1 MKKFTALALAL
12 VMALGLLAGCGS
24 PAPAG
29 STAAPAGSTGTGAPA
44 AAFPEKGKNINMIVG
59 YSAGGSTDIF
69 ARLVAKYVEQKWG
82 CTVVVQNVTGGSGAV
97 GFQQCLDSAADGYTV
112 TISNGASLTL
122 SESGNYDW
130 TYKDF
135 DNLAKIIDE
144 DELLCVKAD
153 APYNDLNEF
162 VEYAKANPGKMTVG
176 FAGLGGFTHLAAA
189 KFIHDMG
196 VEVNNIGY
204 DSGSEAVTAVLG
216 GFVDFCQQQPAETAS
231 TLESGDLKALAIMST
246 ERHPSEL
253 LANVPTAKEQG
264 VDFLVAQWR
273 GISAPKGLPTE
284 ARTAWETCLA
294 EIAADPAFQAE
305 VESTL
310 LSRVNCVTGQEFED
324 WMDSEAAWIGPL
336 MDELGLKAS

>member
-29 STAAPAGSTGTGAPA
+29 STAAPAGSTGTGAPRPP
-44 AAFPEKGKNINMIVG
+44 FRKKGKNINMIVG

-82 CTVVVQNVTGGSGAV
+82 CTVVVQNVTSGSGAV

-176 FAGLGGFTHLAAA
+176 FAGLGGF
-189 KFIHDMG
+189 
-196 VEVNNIGY
+196 Y
-204 DSGSEAVTAVLG
+204 PPG
-216 GFVDFCQQQPAETAS
+216 GRQVHP
-231 TLESGDLKALAIMST
+231 
-246 ERHPSEL
+246 RHGRGG
-253 LANVPTAKEQG
+253 EQHR
-264 VDFLVAQWR
+264 L
-273 GISAPKGLPTE
+273 
-284 ARTAWETCLA
+284 
-294 EIAADPAFQAE
+294 
-305 VESTL
+305 
-310 LSRVNCVTGQEFED
+310 
-324 WMDSEAAWIGPL
+324 
-336 MDELGLKAS
+336 